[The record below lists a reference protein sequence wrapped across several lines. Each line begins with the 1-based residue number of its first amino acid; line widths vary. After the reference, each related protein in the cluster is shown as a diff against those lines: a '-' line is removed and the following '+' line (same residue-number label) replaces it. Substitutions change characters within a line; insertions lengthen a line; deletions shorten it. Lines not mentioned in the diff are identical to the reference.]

1 MCILFSCESL
11 LFEDYIIHLQDGY
24 KNFFTMKRILILI
37 SLFFALWSTNV
48 FAQAV
53 LKFDKTT
60 HNYGKFTEDK
70 PVSCVFYFTNTG
82 DEPLVIQQVMTSCG
96 CTVAKYT
103 KDPVQPGKK
112 GTINITYNGKG
123 KTAGHFKKVVSVRS
137 NAKNSLVR
145 VYVEGTMTKD

>member
-1 MCILFSCESL
+1 MKRSL
-11 LFEDYIIHLQDGY
+11 LLFLFLGA
-24 KNFFTMKRILILI
+24 
-37 SLFFALWSTNV
+37 SLSTA

-70 PVSCVFYFTNTG
+70 PVSCAFSFTNTG

-96 CTVAKYT
+96 CTVAKFT
-103 KDPVQPGKK
+103 KTPVKPGEK

-145 VYVEGTMTKD
+145 IYVEGIMTKENK